1 MKWKVSYKLV
11 FCSDGFIETK
21 KYSLVR
27 VRIELTTLALS
38 APRSTDWANGP
49 CIWEI
54 LKGQTIEN
62 PGIDPGTF
70 LVVHQPARKRM
81 WKLETETT
89 QLESLLDRS
98 FRDAREEVLSNHYCL
113 SSAPHRAWTTCPLQ
127 RR

>member
-49 CIWEI
+49 CTQEI
-54 LKGQTIEN
+54 SKGQTIDN
-62 PGIDPGTF
+62 SGIDPGTF
-70 LVVHQPARKRM
+70 LIVHQPARKRM
-81 WKLETETT
+81 WKSETETT

-113 SSAPHRAWTTCPLQ
+113 SSAPHRVWTTCPLQ

>member
-1 MKWKVSYKLV
+1 MKWKFSYKLV
-11 FCSDGFIETK
+11 FCSDGFIETE

-49 CIWEI
+49 CTWEI

-81 WKLETETT
+81 WKSETETT

-98 FRDAREEVLSNHYCL
+98 FPRC
-113 SSAPHRAWTTCPLQ
+113 Q
-127 RR
+127 RRRFK

>member
-1 MKWKVSYKLV
+1 MQVKYRHIDEMESQLQ
-11 FCSDGFIETK
+11 ETK

-49 CIWEI
+49 CTWEI
-54 LKGQTIEN
+54 SKGQTIDN

-81 WKLETETT
+81 WKSETETT

-98 FRDAREEVLSNHYCL
+98 FPRC
-113 SSAPHRAWTTCPLQ
+113 Q
-127 RR
+127 RRRFK